1 MCQTCYTNLE
11 NVTRELPPPHRSD
24 HSMSEF
30 EAPEADENEEI
41 LMMPYERGVDETNW
55 GYVFYD
61 YPNVRWSETLDY
73 IR

>member
-1 MCQTCYTNLE
+1 
-11 NVTRELPPPHRSD
+11 
-24 HSMSEF
+24 MSHAAAPSVGPF
-30 EAPEADENEEI
+30 HEAPEAHENEGI

-55 GYVFYD
+55 GYVSYD